1 MLGKALGGGLLAV
14 SLFLARRE
22 VMDVFKPGDHGSTF
36 GGNPIAA
43 AVGLAALDTL
53 MEEGLIDRAARL
65 GAHLL
70 QRLRAIDSP
79 LIAEVRGLGLF
90 AGSMRK
96 WQVLRLW
103 LAA

>member
-1 MLGKALGGGLLAV
+1 
-14 SLFLARRE
+14 
-22 VMDVFKPGDHGSTF
+22 MDVFKPGDHGSTF

-96 WQVLRLW
+96 WQLLRLW